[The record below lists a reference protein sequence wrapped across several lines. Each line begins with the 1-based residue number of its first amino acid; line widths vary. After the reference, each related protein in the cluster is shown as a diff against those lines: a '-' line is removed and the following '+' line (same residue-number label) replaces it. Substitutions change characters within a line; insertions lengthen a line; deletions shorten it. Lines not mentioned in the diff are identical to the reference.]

1 LPLPVG
7 LTVAAALEV
16 KLKSPDGLT
25 ITTKGVS
32 PHEEKKTDEK
42 KPESQ
47 ITGSIEAKK
56 VVQKG
61 ITATG
66 GWTNANVMSAKVE
79 LDDILAAGVK
89 AEFLGTFSPQGGLQK
104 QKGNLFFK
112 NGAFHARA
120 FGEFHPTTGNVT
132 TTVDGVVA
140 HEGFLVGGEA
150 GFDVQKAQLTRYA
163 AAFGYHAPTYSMAVT
178 ATNNLKLFSASYYHK
193 VNEAVEAGVKAAYD
207 TKTKSTVGIEVAS
220 KYKIDPTSFAKFKLN
235 DRGIISLAYN
245 SKINSGFTF
254 GIGASLDSQKLNEAG
269 HKIGTSFTFEG

>member
-1 LPLPVG
+1 MEPRPKTAPSPSLPDG
-7 LTVAAALEV
+7 STVAKDRSRPRRSRRPRVLRQ
-16 KLKSPDGLT
+16 PT
-25 ITTKGVS
+25 I
-32 PHEEKKTDEK
+32 
-42 KPESQ
+42 
-47 ITGSIEAKK
+47 
-56 VVQKG
+56 G

-163 AAFGYHAPTYSMAVT
+163 AAFGYHAPSYSMAVT

-220 KYKIDPTSFAKFKLN
+220 KYKIDPTSFAKVRLYF
-235 DRGIISLAYN
+235 I
-245 SKINSGFTF
+245 
-254 GIGASLDSQKLNEAG
+254 
-269 HKIGTSFTFEG
+269 EGC

>member
-1 LPLPVG
+1 M
-7 LTVAAALEV
+7 
-16 KLKSPDGLT
+16 
-25 ITTKGVS
+25 
-32 PHEEKKTDEK
+32 
-42 KPESQ
+42 Q
-47 ITGSIEAKK
+47 IEAKK
-56 VVQKG
+56 VVQKGTHELSFNVRAPYSRPPELQLKLTSCPKRWRVEEPDPKTLGPAPSPPVPAGKKVAKEARSRRSRRSRTPPSMLRLPTIG

-66 GWTNANVMSAKVE
+66 GWTNANAMSAKVE
-79 LDDILAAGVK
+79 LEDILAAGVK
-89 AEFLGTFSPQGGLQK
+89 AEFLGTFSPQGGLQR

-193 VNEAVEAGVKAAYD
+193 VNDAVEAGVKAAYD
-207 TKTKSTVGIEVAS
+207 TKSKSTVGIEVAS
-220 KYKIDPTSFAKFKLN
+220 KYKIDPTSFAKVCVL
-235 DRGIISLAYN
+235 S
-245 SKINSGFTF
+245 SGD
-254 GIGASLDSQKLNEAG
+254 GG
-269 HKIGTSFTFEG
+269 